1 VNFDFL
7 ISPPWATRKSNVRCI
22 RWGEAYEPK
31 NLSLDASAIERG
43 ERYAHRHG
51 TSLSALV
58 NQYLGALPVDTPA
71 VVRSPA
77 VRRLYGAATR
87 RRADKAGY
95 DEHLAR
101 KYGGD

>member
-1 VNFDFL
+1 M
-7 ISPPWATRKSNVRCI
+7 AGRKQ
-22 RWGEAYEPK
+22 PK

-43 ERYAHRHG
+43 ERYARRHG
-51 TSLSALV
+51 TNLSALV

-77 VRRLYGAATR
+77 VRRLYGAAAR
-87 RRADKAGY
+87 RRADKAEY

-101 KYGGD
+101 KYGVD